1 MNAKKDEV
9 TTSESVRSQLA
20 AARRIVVKVGSNL
33 VATPEGTFN
42 HELLD
47 GVIAEIAALNRE
59 GREVL
64 LVTSGAVRL
73 GLAKMGLLSGSRL
86 DLSTRQAAASV
97 GQVELM
103 ACYNAAFARLGCTVG
118 QLLLTGDDISDRRRY
133 LHIRNTLL
141 PLMRRHNVVPVI
153 NENDSTSVEGVQI
166 GENDRL
172 AALIAGKV
180 QCDLLIIL
188 SDVEGLYTADPR
200 ANPNAA
206 LIHEVARITPALDAM
221 AGGSTSGVG
230 RGGMRSKLAAARIA
244 TRMGAHLVV
253 ALGRHPRVISR
264 ILAGEEIGTLF
275 VARPESRVSARKQW
289 LGFAATPQGV
299 LRVDAGATAALAQ
312 RGSSLLPIGIREVE
326 GDFQAGDVVSI
337 VDPAGREIAR
347 GLVNYTDDEL
357 RQIAGQHTAQIEQIL
372 GYHPYDEAVHRDN
385 LILL

>member
-1 MNAKKDEV
+1 MTAKKDAL
-9 TTSESVRSQLA
+9 TTTESTRAQLA
-20 AARRIVVKVGSNL
+20 TAQRIVIKVGSNL

-42 HELLD
+42 HALLD
-47 GVIAEIAALNRE
+47 GVVAEIAALNRE

-73 GLAKMGLLSGSRL
+73 GLAKLGLLSGSRP

-97 GQVELM
+97 GQVELI
-103 ACYNAAFARLGCTVG
+103 ACYNAAFAREGCTVG
-118 QLLLTGDDISDRRRY
+118 QLLLTGEDIADRHRY

-153 NENDSTSVEGVQI
+153 NENDSTSVTGVQI

-188 SDVEGLYTADPR
+188 SDEEGFYTADPKT
-200 ANPNAA
+200 NPQAT
-206 LIHEVARITPALDAM
+206 LIHEVARITPAMDAM

-230 RGGMRSKLAAARIA
+230 RGGMRSKLAAAKIA
-244 TRMGAHLVV
+244 TRMGAHLVM
-253 ALGRHPRVISR
+253 ALGRHERVIAR
-264 ILAGEEIGTLF
+264 ILAGEELGTLF
-275 VARPESRVSARKQW
+275 TARPESHVSARKQW
-289 LGFAATPQGV
+289 LGFAAAPQGT
-299 LRVDAGATAALAQ
+299 LRVDAGAAAALTQ
-312 RGSSLLPIGIREVE
+312 RGSSLLPVGIREVD
-326 GDFQAGDVVSI
+326 GGFQAGDVVS
-337 VDPAGREIAR
+337 VADPAGREIAR

-357 RQIAGQHTAQIEQIL
+357 RQIAGQRTVQIERIL